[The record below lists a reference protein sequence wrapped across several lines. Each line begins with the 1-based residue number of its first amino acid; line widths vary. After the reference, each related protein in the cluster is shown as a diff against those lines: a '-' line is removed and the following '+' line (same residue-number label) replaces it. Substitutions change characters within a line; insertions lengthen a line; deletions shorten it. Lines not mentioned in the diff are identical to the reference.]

1 MKNITYVLVSFL
13 AGIVILAMST
23 FTVDQR
29 EYAIVFRLGE
39 SYPSKKSQDFI
50 SKHRL
55 LKMCGFLI
63 IEF

>member
-13 AGIVILAMST
+13 AGIMILAMST

-39 SYPSKKSQDFI
+39 
-50 SKHRL
+50 
-55 LKMCGFLI
+55 I
-63 IEF
+63 I